1 MNLLKE
7 RDPLISGGHDEGA
20 EGEAR
25 SLQAVTHLKPFA
37 GANAATPAHEILVHK
52 RRNGLR
58 AERPLAKGRRIGV
71 IGGMQVNEEKLERVP
86 GPLKRVHEALT
97 DEIGPKG
104 AIVPLERGHEIHR
117 LGSGRRHGNQR
128 GRGGARARARGRA
141 QAHEAERVGEDAS
154 RGPKAQADRAG
165 N

>member
-58 AERPLAKGRRIGV
+58 AERPLAERRRVGV

-86 GPLKRVHEALT
+86 GSLKSVHEALAH
-97 DEIGPKG
+97 EIGPTG
-104 AIVPLERGHEIHR
+104 AVVPLESGHEIHR
-117 LGSGRRHGNQR
+117 LGSGGRDGNQW
-128 GRGGARARARGRA
+128 GRGRA
-141 QAHEAERVGEDAS
+141 QAHEAEGIGEDAP
-154 RGPKAQADRAG
+154 RGP
-165 N
+165 